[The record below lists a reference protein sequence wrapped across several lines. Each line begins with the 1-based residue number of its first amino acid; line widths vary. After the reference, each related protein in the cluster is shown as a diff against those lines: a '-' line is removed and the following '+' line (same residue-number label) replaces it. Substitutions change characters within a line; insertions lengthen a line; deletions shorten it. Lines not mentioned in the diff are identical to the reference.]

1 MTDSVFSWSFHL
13 FFLCDGA
20 GVFDFSLTSFCFLER
35 IGVLF
40 SFFLMS
46 LRVGIVGLPNVG
58 KSTLF
63 KALTRKPVDINNYPF
78 CTIEPNVGIVEVP
91 DDRLQQLTTFSQSVK
106 TVPAVVEFVDI
117 AGLVKGASTGEGL
130 GNKFLANIRE
140 VDAII
145 QVVRVFENGNIIHV
159 HNQIDP
165 ENDIGVIN
173 TELILADL
181 ETVQKRK
188 VKTAKEA
195 RGNDKEA
202 LLELP
207 ILERLETELVAGRL
221 AHEYFTTLA
230 NETEQKIVRGLQL
243 LTTKPFLYVY
253 NVSDLEVELPS
264 ELKSRPHVKLDI
276 KIEEE
281 LIELSNEEARE
292 MGLISHLPDL
302 IRAAYVLLGLMT
314 YFTTGDTE
322 SRAWTVRRGS
332 TAPQA
337 GAAIH
342 GDFEEKFIRAE
353 VISWEKL
360 LEAGSYTTA
369 REKGWVRL
377 EGKEYFVQDGDVIIF
392 KI

>member
-1 MTDSVFSWSFHL
+1 
-13 FFLCDGA
+13 
-20 GVFDFSLTSFCFLER
+20 
-35 IGVLF
+35 
-40 SFFLMS
+40 MS
-46 LRVGIVGLPNVG
+46 LQVGIVGLPNVG

-63 KALTRKPVDINNYPF
+63 KALTKKSVDINNYPF

-91 DDRLQQLTTFSQSVK
+91 DERLQKLTEFSKSAK

-145 QVVRVFENGNIIHV
+145 QVVRVFENSDIIHV
-159 HNQIDP
+159 HNKIDP
-165 ENDIGVIN
+165 ENDIEVIN

-181 ETVQKRK
+181 ETVSKRK

-195 RGNDKEA
+195 RGNNKEA
-202 LLELP
+202 LMELP
-207 ILERLETELVAGRL
+207 ILEKLEQELQEGRL
-221 AHEYFTTLA
+221 ANAYFATLT
-230 NETEQKIVRGLQL
+230 NEAEQKIARGLQL
-243 LTTKPFLYVY
+243 LTAKPFLYVY
-253 NVSDLEVELPS
+253 NVSDVDAPLPGKLA
-264 ELKSRPHVKLDI
+264 EKPHVKLDI

-281 LIELSNEEARE
+281 LIELSTEEAAE
-292 MGLISHLPDL
+292 MGLVSHLPDL
-302 IRAAYVLLGLMT
+302 ITQAYQLLGLMT

-322 SRAWTVRRGS
+322 SRAWTVRVGS

-353 VISWEKL
+353 IIHWEKL
-360 LEAGSYTTA
+360 LEAGSYPAA
-369 REKGWVRL
+369 RERGWVRL
-377 EGKEYFVQDGDVIIF
+377 EGKEYIVQDGDVVIF

>member
-1 MTDSVFSWSFHL
+1 
-13 FFLCDGA
+13 
-20 GVFDFSLTSFCFLER
+20 
-35 IGVLF
+35 
-40 SFFLMS
+40 MS

-207 ILERLETELVAGRL
+207 ILERLETELTAGRL

-253 NVSDLEVELPS
+253 NVSDLEAELPS